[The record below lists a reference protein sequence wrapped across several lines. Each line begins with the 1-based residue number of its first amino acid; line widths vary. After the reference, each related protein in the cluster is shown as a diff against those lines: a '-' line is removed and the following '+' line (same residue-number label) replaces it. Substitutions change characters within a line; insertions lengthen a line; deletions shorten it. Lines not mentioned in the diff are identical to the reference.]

1 MLGEYVGV
9 LIAIPFAIFVA
20 GLMAVVHRRS
30 GRSPLPSIEP
40 QETTVEDPRHTLA
53 GSAKKLQFVAV
64 LSLVGS
70 AAAVFLYPWAAT
82 FRELGSSTLVAIG
95 LFAVPILIGF
105 GYQWARRAADG
116 WEW

>member
-9 LIAIPFAIFVA
+9 LIAISFAVFLA
-20 GLMAVVHRRS
+20 ALMAVVHRRS
-30 GRSPLPSIEP
+30 GRSPLIEP
-40 QETTVEDPRHTLA
+40 QEATVEDPRRTPA
-53 GSAKKLQFVAV
+53 GLAKKLQFVAV

-95 LFAVPILIGF
+95 LFAVPILVGF

>member
-9 LIAIPFAIFVA
+9 LIAISFAIFVA

-30 GRSPLPSIEP
+30 GRSPASEP
-40 QETTVEDPRHTLA
+40 REATVDDPQRTPA
-53 GSAKKLQFVAV
+53 GSVGKLQLVAV

-82 FRELGSSTLVAIG
+82 FRELGSSTLVAMG
-95 LFAVPILIGF
+95 LFAVPILVGY
-105 GYQWARRAADG
+105 GYQWVRRAADG
-116 WEW
+116 RER